1 MLRVRKAARAADRL
15 DIAVKAE
22 PFPQPVDGLAALQR
36 AIGNHAF
43 QRLLQRDY
51 VRDLGPTNAPDWSA
65 KRQESV
71 TVLALYEEIAKLAKA
86 KDKLRDVK
94 ANGGKINST
103 RRAKEGE
110 KDVKPG
116 LNLVG
121 QLENDQA
128 GGETGFVDAN
138 GVYTG
143 PRLPVTLDAGLP
155 TVAVMV
161 GGKAFDRGKD
171 YAFSVLRHE
180 LEHARHFEMMID
192 KLAEWRRDAAKGG
205 TKLTAEQARA
215 GFDRWVTKSKSIDK
229 VQQALLLGEQTQNHA
244 STELLAYVEG
254 FVSVFHL
261 GPQVPSI
268 SLMLTGDFPAA
279 IHQLWKA
286 GEKGY
291 GANEAVRK
299 AAVARI
305 KDYRDNF
312 LSEKERGAFRAWVT
326 FLIDLGTQKP
336 PQEQTDEARATRL
349 AHARLSPKPVLD
361 FLKQL

>member
-1 MLRVRKAARAADRL
+1 MLRVRKAARSADR
-15 DIAVKAE
+15 I
-22 PFPQPVDGLAALQR
+22 GLGVTPSRPPEHRVLALQR
-36 AIGNHAF
+36 AIGNRAVH
-43 QRLLQRDY
+43 RLLQRDV
-51 VRDLGPTNAPDWSA
+51 VRDLGPTNAADWTS
-65 KRQESV
+65 KRTESV
-71 TVLALYEEIAKLAKA
+71 TVLSLYDEIAKLAKA

-94 ANGGKINST
+94 ANGGTVNAT

-128 GGETGFVDAN
+128 GGETGFVDAD
-138 GVYTG
+138 GAYRG
-143 PRLPVTLDAGLP
+143 PRLPVTLDGGLP

-161 GGKAFDRGKD
+161 GAKAFDRGKD

-180 LEHARHFEMMID
+180 LEHAAHFELMID
-192 KLAEWRRDAAKGG
+192 KLAEWRREASKSG
-205 TKLTAEQARA
+205 TKLSPEQARS
-215 GFDRWVTKSKSIDK
+215 GFDRWVTKSKSMDRLH
-229 VQQALLLGEQTQNHA
+229 QALLLGEQGKNTA
-244 STELLAYVEG
+244 GTELLAYVEG

-286 GEKGY
+286 GEKGQ
-291 GANEAVRK
+291 GAPDVVRK
-299 AAVARI
+299 AALARI
-305 KDYRDNF
+305 RDYEQTV
-312 LSEKERGAFRAWVT
+312 LTAPERKAFRAWLT
-326 FLIDLGTQKP
+326 FLIGLGTQEP
-336 PQEQTDEARATRL
+336 PPGHTDEARATRL
-349 AHARLSPKPVLD
+349 AHAKLSPKPVLD